1 MSWCSPS
8 NWQRRLVVVNID
20 AKGIDKDSWAIVLA
34 KSRGN
39 PFVDT
44 VFGHVSMIGKS
55 IDQQNKA
62 VVFYLQDELPMRM
75 VADEGG
81 VERD

>member
-1 MSWCSPS
+1 MERWSLRIPSVRSCSS
-8 NWQRRLVVVNID
+8 
-20 AKGIDKDSWAIVLA
+20 SC
-34 KSRGN
+34 
-39 PFVDT
+39 VDT
-44 VFGHVSMIGKS
+44 VFGHVSMVGKS

>member
-1 MSWCSPS
+1 VEKGRHYCREFWGINDSILR
-8 NWQRRLVVVNID
+8 NW
-20 AKGIDKDSWAIVLA
+20 GTC
-34 KSRGN
+34 
-39 PFVDT
+39 VDT
-44 VFGHVSMIGKS
+44 VFGHVSMVGKS